1 MAASFGLKV
10 NPEGMK
16 GEDEEEEEEEAQTS
30 TQTASEH
37 TKIKT

>member
-16 GEDEEEEEEEAQTS
+16 GEEEEEEEEAQTY
-30 TQTASEH
+30 TQTAFMC
-37 TKIKT
+37 I